1 MAAKV
6 VLLPRTTATPTVPT
20 TIFVT
25 GAAGFIGIHITDR
38 LLQRGHSVVG
48 FDNFSTGQR
57 AFLKEALANPRFRL
71 VEAELLDECAVRD
84 AMVGCG
90 SVIHFAANADIRSG
104 LASPRKDLEQNTIAT
119 FHVLEAMRAN
129 GIRHILFASSAAALG
144 EPEVFPT
151 PESCAIPD
159 QTSLYGASKMA
170 CEGLISSYCH
180 GYGFEGYAYR
190 FVSIL
195 GPRYPHG
202 HVFDFIWKLR
212 QDPTFLDILG
222 DGNQRK
228 SYLHIEDCVD
238 AVLRTGFDLRTAR
251 AKPVAY
257 DVYHLGAPE
266 YCQVRYS
273 ARWICDT
280 LGLDPEFRFTGG
292 DRGWVGDNPFV
303 FLDVAK
309 VMATGW
315 APRYSIRESVI
326 DTARWLNQNPWIF
339 DSRS

>member
-1 MAAKV
+1 MSS
-6 VLLPRTTATPTVPT
+6 TY
-20 TIFVT
+20 FVT
-25 GAAGFIGIHITDR
+25 GAAGFIGSHITDH
-38 LLQRGHSVVG
+38 LLERGHAVVG
-48 FDNFSTGQR
+48 FDNFSTGLR
-57 AFLKEALANPRFRL
+57 PFLGKALTHPRFRL
-71 VEAELLDECAVRD
+71 VEADLLDEGAVRA
-84 AMVGCG
+84 AMAGCET
-90 SVIHFAANADIRSG
+90 VIHFAANADIRGG
-104 LASPRKDLEQNTIAT
+104 LSNPRKDLEQNTIAT

-129 GIRHILFASSAAALG
+129 GIGHILFASSAAALG
-144 EPEVFPT
+144 EPSVFPT
-151 PESCAIPD
+151 PESCALPE

-212 QDPTFLDILG
+212 RDPTVLDILG

-228 SYLHIEDCVD
+228 SYLHIDDCVD
-238 AVLRTGFDLRTAR
+238 AVLRTGVDLRTAR
-251 AKPVAY
+251 SKPVPF

-266 YCQVRYS
+266 YCHVRES

-280 LGLDPEFRFTGG
+280 VGLDPEFRFTGG

-303 FLDVAK
+303 FLDVTK
-309 VMATGW
+309 LLATGW
-315 APRYSIRESVI
+315 APRYSIREAVE
-326 DTARWLNQNPWIF
+326 DTARWLRANPWIF
-339 DSRS
+339 EQRA